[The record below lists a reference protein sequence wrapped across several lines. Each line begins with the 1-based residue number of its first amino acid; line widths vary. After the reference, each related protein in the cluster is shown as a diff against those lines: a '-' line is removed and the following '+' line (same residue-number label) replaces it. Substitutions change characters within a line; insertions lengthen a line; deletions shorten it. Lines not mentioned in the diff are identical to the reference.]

1 MPGEDDATEILGQE
15 RDAGSRTDPADTIT
29 EIHLGP
35 PTVKGTV
42 VAPRPSRGKTWP
54 LSRWIAVGVLS
65 IALSILLVYYIFN
78 RQPPAID
85 KAQAQAD
92 AYRNTLTLA
101 ELAIDEGEVDTLPA
115 LLLSQARM
123 QPDNADIRALLRDA
137 THYRDMLYL
146 QQSGRLLD
154 LAEARRAHTFHS
166 TLFEQAARHHIDGD
180 LGSPALIQHLTS
192 AGDAWRTGELVAAI
206 TAVKQLATERGNAQ
220 AEAMLHHYSRVV
232 KDYETLS
239 GQATDPAYPQALLAF
254 YLGLDPLQDQFFWGR
269 LESDFKLA
277 RDLLADNASQ
287 QLQHAGHL
295 WGSYHSHGG
304 IDGRM
309 RQNFAV
315 NNEFR
320 QRAGELTEA
329 NRLAREVASL
339 LQPLPGQ
346 AGKKTTLFLTLIDKE
361 MLLQRDR
368 LEALRRFNDEAV
380 LASRLLMLPA
390 DPARQH

>member
-1 MPGEDDATEILGQE
+1 MTGEDDATEILGQDS
-15 RDAGSRTDPADTIT
+15 DAGSRTNPLDTIT
-29 EIHLGP
+29 EIHLGAPTSMGRAAAPKP
-35 PTVKGTV
+35 PHSAKWHFS
-42 VAPRPSRGKTWP
+42 P
-54 LSRWIAVGVLS
+54 WIAAGVLS
-65 IALSILLVYYIFN
+65 IALSILLAYYIFN

-85 KAQAQAD
+85 KAQPQVD

-101 ELAIDEGEVDTLPA
+101 EFAIDEGEVDTLPA
-115 LLLSQARM
+115 LLLSQARR
-123 QPDNADIRALLRDA
+123 QPDNADIQSLLRDA

-154 LAEARRAHTFHS
+154 LAKARRDHTFHS
-166 TLFEQAARHHIDGD
+166 TLFEQAAHHHIDGD

-192 AGDAWRTGELVAAI
+192 AGDAWRAGELVAAI
-206 TAVKQLATERGNAQ
+206 TAVKQLASEHGSAQ
-220 AEAMLHHYSRVV
+220 AAAMLHHYSRVV
-232 KDYETLS
+232 EEYEALS
-239 GQATDPAYPQALLAF
+239 GRATDPAYPQALLAF

-277 RDLLADNASQ
+277 RDPLADNAAP
-287 QLQHAGHL
+287 QLQRAGHL
-295 WGSYHSHGG
+295 WASYHSHGG

-309 RQNFAV
+309 RQNSAAD
-315 NNEFR
+315 NEFR

-368 LEALRRFNDEAV
+368 LEALRHFNDEAV